1 MATDT
6 EVFKTANLLIDTYGE
21 MAPNGAKIKA
31 DHLKDKGDI
40 EGQAVWLRIARA
52 TENMLNESRPKSTRL
67 H

>member
-6 EVFKTANLLIDTYGE
+6 EVLKTAHLLIDTYGE

-31 DHLKDKGDI
+31 DHLKNNGDKRGH
-40 EGQAVWLRIARA
+40 AVWLRIARA
-52 TENMLNESRPKSTRL
+52 TESLLNEKRPKNTKL

>member
-6 EVFKTANLLIDTYGE
+6 EVFKTANILIDSYGE

-31 DHLKDKGDI
+31 DHLKNKGDTH
-40 EGQAVWLRIARA
+40 GQAVWLRIARA
-52 TENMLNESRPKSTRL
+52 AENLLDEKRPKNAIV

>member
-1 MATDT
+1 MATDS
-6 EVFKTANLLIDTYGE
+6 EIFKTANLLIDTYGE

-40 EGQAVWLRIARA
+40 HGQAVWLRIARA
-52 TENMLNESRPKSTRL
+52 VENLLDDRLPKNAMI

>member
-6 EVFKTANLLIDTYGE
+6 EVFKTANLLINTYGE

-31 DHLKDKGDI
+31 DHLKNKGDTR
-40 EGQAVWLRIARA
+40 GQAVWLRIAHA
-52 TENMLNESRPKSTRL
+52 AENLLDIKRPENAVI